1 MTKQEL
7 QTYLDSFDTFIETAS
22 VSEIEQA
29 LFVLMDGIANRTD
42 AQDIVDLLGYYEIT
56 VGTDAQG
63 MKPCRKSRPMPN
75 N

>member
-1 MTKQEL
+1 MTKSEL
-7 QTYLDSFDTFIETAS
+7 QTNLSGFQSFIETAS
-22 VSEIEQA
+22 VQEIEQA

-42 AQDIVDLLGYYEIT
+42 AQDIVDLLGYYEIE